1 MTSTFSNMNGSN
13 RWGEEIPIPEAPE
26 TPAQK
31 EQRELLEALDQR
43 KYDHATPPERPE
55 PIFKLTGQSIATPGN
70 LVVIQG
76 KAKSAKTALIEAMIG
91 RAISDDDE
99 GDYFELEAKLNPEG
113 KALIHCDCEQSRY
126 DADQVIRKALRRGNI
141 SECPAW
147 IRSYC
152 LTDIDRKTRRK
163 MLLAEMDRAS
173 QECGG
178 IYGVVLDGVGDL
190 ALNVND
196 PEEANGFVAELHAR
210 AIRCDTVIACV
221 LHENP
226 GENNTGGKTRG
237 HLGSELERKAETNLR
252 LEKDKDEVTT
262 VWSERS
268 RHASIPKGK
277 GITFKW
283 SDEHGMHRSCA
294 PSSTVKENAKLEEM
308 RDLAAEIFDCE
319 EAVGGLSHTATL
331 KRIELLLELKR
342 EGARTRFRKLNKAG
356 VIKENCADLWV
367 LAPKGT

>member
-1 MTSTFSNMNGSN
+1 MTSAFSKMNGSD
-13 RWGEEIPIPEAPE
+13 RFAEDIPLPE

-31 EQRELLEALDQR
+31 EQKELLEALDQR
-43 KYDHATPPERPE
+43 KYDHANPPERPE
-55 PIFKLTGQSIATPGN
+55 PIFKLCGQSIATPGN

-91 RAISDDDE
+91 RVISDDDS

-113 KALIHCDCEQSRY
+113 KALIHFDCEQSRY

-152 LTDIDRKTRRK
+152 LTDIDRRTRRK
-163 MLLAEMDRAS
+163 MLLVEMERAG
-173 QECGG
+173 QECDG

-196 PEEANGFVAELHAR
+196 PEEANGFVAELHAQ
-210 AIRCDTVIACV
+210 AIKCDTVIACV

-226 GENNTGGKTRG
+226 GENQHGKTRG

-268 RHASIPKGK
+268 RHCSIPKDG
-277 GITFKW
+277 GVTFKW
-283 SDEHGMHRSCA
+283 SDEDKMHRSCA
-294 PSSTVKENAKLEEM
+294 PSSTVKSNARIETLRLMAVEV
-308 RDLAAEIFDCE
+308 FNCE
-319 EAVGGLSHTATL
+319 EAIGGLTWTQVHE
-331 KRIELLLELKR
+331 RIELLCNVKR
-342 EGARTRFRKLNKAG
+342 EGARKQFKNL
-356 VIKENCADLWV
+356 KENSLMKQNCANLWT
-367 LAPKGT
+367 LAGN